1 MAEFR
6 SNPTSESGE
15 IIGEVTFDGKFKPGT
30 HQGFL
35 LQIAED
41 RVLTKVRS
49 FSELEIGGSR
59 KPTLAPGTTPTVG
72 PEGIGD
78 AIIQVPASKRT
89 GAPKFALKQK
99 GSVAR
104 GRVFFP
110 TNPDVQFAGK
120 VLTRA
125 VQIRL
130 QERENRQKRIINPL
144 IKGWHM
150 ETDGMNPPPPFD
162 EWIASK
168 GYLYDEEFARIY
180 KLKGN
185 EQ

>member
-6 SNPTSESGE
+6 FKPKSESGE

-35 LQIAED
+35 QQIAED

-49 FSELEIGGSR
+49 FSELDIGGSR

-72 PEGIGD
+72 PEGTGE
-78 AIIQVPASKRT
+78 AIVEVPASEKVA
-89 GAPKFALKQK
+89 APDFARRSKDT
-99 GSVAR
+99 VAR

-110 TNPDVQFAGK
+110 TDPDVQFGGK

-130 QERENRQKRIINPL
+130 QEREGRQKRIINPL